1 MLNILIWK
9 KNNDDD
15 NDNDNNDKE
24 MYHIQIRFT
33 LLLKWNEKKKQIKDS
48 LTDLCVSFNKSI
60 N

>member
-9 KNNDDD
+9 KQH

-33 LLLKWNEKKKQIKDS
+33 FLLK
-48 LTDLCVSFNKSI
+48 
-60 N
+60 